1 MTTPV
6 HNTPIS
12 PENQNAPFAT
22 LSLSAYWHCFLGV
35 LTREYLRFIQQRTRF
50 LSALI
55 RPLLWLV
62 VFAAGFR
69 AALGIAI
76 IEPYET
82 YITYEVYIAPGLC
95 CMILL
100 FNGMQSSLS
109 MVYDREMGSMRVL
122 LMSPLPRWFLL
133 ASKLLSI
140 ALVSLLQV
148 YAFLVIAL
156 FVDVEPPLIGYL
168 TVLPALLLVAVMLG
182 AIGLFISSRIK
193 QLENFA
199 GVMNFVIFPMFFLSS
214 ALYPLWKMRESSEWL
229 YWICAINPFTHAVE
243 LVRNALYMKLS
254 GEALAATLAITAVFS
269 VLAVTGFKPQRS
281 GGRG

>member
-1 MTTPV
+1 MKLSSKV
-6 HNTPIS
+6 SAKLS
-12 PENQNAPFAT
+12 PAH
-22 LSLSAYWHCFLGV
+22 YWFCFLGI

-50 LSALI
+50 FSALV

-133 ASKLLSI
+133 ACKLISI

-148 YAFLVIAL
+148 YAFLIISL
-156 FVDVEPPLIGYL
+156 LVDVQPPLWGYL
-168 TVLPALLLVAVMLG
+168 SVLPALLLVAVMLG
-182 AIGLFISSRIK
+182 AIGLFISSWIK

-214 ALYPLWKMRESSEWL
+214 ALYPLWKMQEASEWI
-229 YWICAINPFTHAVE
+229 YWICTANPFTYAVE
-243 LVRNALYMKLS
+243 LVRHALYLKFDGVAFS
-254 GEALAATLAITAVFS
+254 VTLATTLLFS
-269 VLAVTGFKPQRS
+269 VLAITGFNPQRAA
-281 GGRG
+281 GKKPV